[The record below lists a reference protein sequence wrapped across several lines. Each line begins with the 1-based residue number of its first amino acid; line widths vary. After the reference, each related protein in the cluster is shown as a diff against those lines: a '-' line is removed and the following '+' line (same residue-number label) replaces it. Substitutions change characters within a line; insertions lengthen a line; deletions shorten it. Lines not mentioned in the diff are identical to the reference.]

1 MDLNEH
7 PTVKMLRARDAG
19 EDVNAK
25 ATRTLQADWLR
36 QLAMDCGADDAGLID
51 IDLPALDPQ
60 RTEILERYPWTKT
73 LLSFV
78 VRMSREP
85 VRSSAR
91 SVANLE
97 FHNTGDLV
105 DEVSRHIVLS
115 LEETGIRAVNPAMGF
130 PMEMYQFPHGGAWV
144 VSHKPVAVAAGL
156 GHMGIHRN
164 VIHPKFG
171 NFILLGTVLIDA
183 ETTAQDGPL
192 DYNPCLECKLCVAT
206 CPVGAI
212 APDGGFNFSACFTHN
227 YREFMGGFT
236 DWVEQVA
243 DSKDAMDYRKRISGP
258 ETAAMWQSLS
268 HRANYKSAY
277 CMAVCPAGED
287 VIGPYLRDRKAHL
300 QEVVKPLQDK
310 PEPVYVIKDSDADTF
325 ARKKCPNKT
334 VKHVGNALQP
344 RTIDGLLA
352 TMPLVFQPTQSRGL
366 NATYHFTFTGAEQR
380 EATIVIRDRTLRIQ
394 KGLMGTPDLHVA
406 ADTRTWLG
414 FLAKERNLAW
424 ALVRRKIRLKG
435 SPRLLVA
442 FGKCFPSAGVR
453 HEPTEIVPQTSTLQR
468 EPVLYRQN
476 DAATGK
482 IKWQGML
489 TVSEISEVAHQV
501 KTFRLVNPAGGEIPF
516 QYLPGQFLTL
526 DIEPRGI
533 PTRRSY
539 TIASTPTWR
548 DRIEITVKREE
559 HGLVS
564 GWLHDELKPG
574 DSLKLLAP
582 NGTFIFTGDNA
593 PSIVL
598 IGGGVGMTP
607 LMSVARYLT
616 DSQWPG
622 NIHMLLSFR
631 EPGDYLFREEVASLQ
646 SRNPNLKVT
655 VTLSNPGE
663 EPWLGPT
670 GRIDKAF
677 LERTIPN
684 PADQRV
690 HLCGPPPMM
699 DAVKAA
705 LSDLGV
711 PTSQIKTEAF
721 GTIKRDPTAVGA
733 HTGAVAGRIQF
744 QRSQVGAAAL
754 EGTTILDT
762 ADEADVYIDSACR
775 SGTCGLCRVKL
786 LSGKV
791 HMAVEDALTEDE
803 KTDGYI
809 LACQAEVETDVEI
822 DA

>member
-7 PTVKMLRARDAG
+7 PTVKILRTREAG
-19 EDVNAK
+19 EDANAK
-25 ATRTLQADWLR
+25 ARRTLQADWLR

-60 RTEILERYPWTKT
+60 RTEILAHYPWTKT

-105 DEVSRHIVLS
+105 DEVSRHIVLR

-144 VSHKPVAVAAGL
+144 ISHKPVAVAAGL

-183 ETTAQDGPL
+183 ETTAHDGPL

-325 ARKKCPNKT
+325 ARKKWPNKT

-442 FGKCFPSAGVR
+442 FGKCFPSAGVQ

-482 IKWQGML
+482 IKWQGTL

-631 EPGDYLFREEVASLQ
+631 GPGDYLFREEVASLQ

-663 EPWLGPT
+663 EPWSGPT

-711 PTSQIKTEAF
+711 PASQIKTEAF

-733 HTGAVAGRIQF
+733 RTGAVAGRIQF
-744 QRSQVGAAAL
+744 QRSQIGAAAL
-754 EGTTILDT
+754 EGTTILDA